1 MWLKLLLIF
10 SRQDRGRWVGYVSMV
25 ALVAYVVVFAVG
37 VGSLPF
43 FLPTELIPAGPR
55 AAVISLGTMVNW
67 ACNFCVA
74 LAFPTVQSLIG
85 VYSFLIFAGCML
97 LMVPPPFFFCS
108 LVFFLEPFLAVPRVA
123 PSVGLR

>member
-1 MWLKLLLIF
+1 MN
-10 SRQDRGRWVGYVSMV
+10 D
-25 ALVAYVVVFAVG
+25 
-37 VGSLPF
+37 
-43 FLPTELIPAGPR
+43 TELIPAGPR